1 MGSRTRVDDRGV
13 SQVARRRSKGS
24 AASNG
29 LLVVLGLAALLMT
42 WVLQHPI
49 VLVAAAVLI
58 GLGLY
63 GHYRVVQKQR
73 AALLRSGITQ
83 IDHMTGLQFEQRLL
97 VHFQSLGWRVRTT
110 KTTGDFGADLVGR
123 RPDGTRV
130 VIQAKR
136 WQGSVGVGAVQEVH
150 AARGYYRA
158 PDALLITNSHLSVAA
173 RELAART
180 GVEVWDRARLVAEL
194 GRPEQASPPAPQRS
208 GPGGADAGRP

>member
-1 MGSRTRVDDRGV
+1 M
-13 SQVARRRSKGS
+13 ARRRSGGS

-29 LLVVLGLAALLMT
+29 LLALLGLAAILVI
-42 WVLQHPI
+42 WVVQHPI
-49 VLVAAAVLI
+49 VLMAVAALI
-58 GLGLY
+58 ILGLY
-63 GHYRVVQKQR
+63 GHYRIVQKQR

-83 IDHMTGLQFEQRLL
+83 IDHMTGVQFEQRLL
-97 VHFQSLGWRVRTT
+97 VHFQSLGWWVRTT
-110 KTTGDFGADLVGR
+110 KATGDFGADLVGS

-150 AARGYYRA
+150 AARGYYQA

-180 GVEVWDRARLVAEL
+180 GVGVWDRARLVAEF

-208 GPGGADAGRP
+208 GPGDMDAGRP